1 MTSSSSS
8 RSSTAQPVQSPAYRQ
23 SRTTPSARHSAGHN
37 DHRDRTTSNQR
48 HSTTDVSRRLSR
60 HSSTA
65 PSSRNRHSSRNRQL
79 PPTYSTTTAFDVLM
93 PLFSAFVGIL
103 RPSPELLG
111 AVDALRQQIAD
122 AVLALKSVSA
132 DVNAQPLVRW
142 WCPCCRHHHDSTD
155 CGALARVS
163 PCKHCGGGHSNRS
176 CPIRHEQVRARAD
189 VQPVEA
195 QPSQLTANRGIAFG
209 TFDAVPIHF
218 SASQSAVEM
227 REVARV
233 ERTGS
238 VRTAAL
244 STRTAAPP
252 SPAADSVAQS
262 PVVTL
267 ARGGDVASPGVDPES
282 PATATADSD
291 SSSVQARGERN
302 NEQGERRNVVQGFTQ
317 TDPDEIAVSAV
328 QTHATMHPGGGC
340 PNQTAAVPA
349 ESGVGLQGALDCV
362 NSTAAQR
369 RDRNRRQPG
378 APVVPVDLFPLG
390 KGHQGCCSMRQ
401 CGQPLFGSKCYVATL
416 DPRSFNPFKNYCLCE
431 ECRNSSDVYQR
442 LFPHPVLLTEPLD
455 IVPKVDSVCSAYL
468 TGPRHIGLCAIPEC
482 GKHLTTD
489 DTDEVFVADTEPRS
503 QNPLRNVTI
512 CHACRY
518 SSDKNQH
525 LFSSSIMLSSQETRD
540 YRIQYRVHAGSCH
553 SLREWDLPGSWASNH
568 PNSLQAVRL

>member
-1 MTSSSSS
+1 MTPSSFS

-23 SRTTPSARHSAGHN
+23 SRTPVARHSAGHS
-37 DHRDRTTSNQR
+37 DHRDRATSNQR
-48 HSTTDVSRRLSR
+48 RSTNDVSRRLSR

-79 PPTYSTTTAFDVLM
+79 PPTYSTTTTFDVLM

-291 SSSVQARGERN
+291 SSSVKARGERN
-302 NEQGERRNVVQGFTQ
+302 DEQGERRNVVQGSTQ

-328 QTHATMHPGGGC
+328 QTHDTMHPEGM
-340 PNQTAAVPA
+340 PQSTADVPV

-362 NSTAAQR
+362 HSTAVQR

-378 APVVPVDLFPLG
+378 TPVLPVDLFPLG

-401 CGQPLFGSKCYVATL
+401 CGQSFFGQDVCYIATL
-416 DPRSFNPFKNYCLCE
+416 NPRSFNPFKGYYLCAQ
-431 ECRNSSDVYQR
+431 CRSSSEVYQQF
-442 LFPHPVLLTEPLD
+442 FPHPVLLREPPD
-455 IVPKVDSVCSAYL
+455 MVDAKRPNDLNCVYQTNQRNPGC
-468 TGPRHIGLCAIPEC
+468 C
-482 GKHLTTD
+482 GKAGCGKLVKTILILTQ
-489 DTDEVFVADTEPRS
+489 V
-503 QNPLRNVTI
+503 
-512 CHACRY
+512 
-518 SSDKNQH
+518 
-525 LFSSSIMLSSQETRD
+525 
-540 YRIQYRVHAGSCH
+540 
-553 SLREWDLPGSWASNH
+553 
-568 PNSLQAVRL
+568 